1 MLQASTSST
10 QLLRSL
16 SRQSKLLAVQCQTRA
31 YGDKFANFTPR
42 HKYAKVNRLDKLHR
56 KQKEEMR
63 KMQEDSKTRAEA
75 LKEVILKDA
84 TAPKAQNLGYHIER
98 TGTGNLPV
106 YESAKG
112 GGTKLITTVRRLSG
126 DLKAMQVAL
135 QTVLQL
141 PESYVD
147 GKGRKK
153 SPVEINHLTKHIIV
167 RGQRGPEIKAW
178 AQAVGF

>member
-1 MLQASTSST
+1 MHEESQA
-10 QLLRSL
+10 
-16 SRQSKLLAVQCQTRA
+16 RA
-31 YGDKFANFTPR
+31 D
-42 HKYAKVNRLDKLHR
+42 
-56 KQKEEMR
+56 
-63 KMQEDSKTRAEA
+63 A
-75 LKEVILKDA
+75 LKEIMAKDS
-84 TAPKAQNLGYHIER
+84 TAPKAQDLDYRIER
-98 TGTGNLPV
+98 TNMGNLPV

-112 GGTKLITTVRRLSG
+112 GGTKLITTVRKLSG

-167 RGQRGPEIKAW
+167 KGQRGPEIRAW
-178 AQAVGF
+178 AQAIGF

>member
-1 MLQASTSST
+1 
-10 QLLRSL
+10 
-16 SRQSKLLAVQCQTRA
+16 
-31 YGDKFANFTPR
+31 
-42 HKYAKVNRLDKLHR
+42 
-56 KQKEEMR
+56 
-63 KMQEDSKTRAEA
+63 MQEDSKTRAEA

-84 TAPKAQNLGYHIER
+84 KAPKAQNLGYHIER